1 MAACVY
7 IAQKVVGDSISI
19 TDRGQIHHLRDVL
32 RLVPGDEVTVFDI
45 ENNEY
50 QSVIS
55 SLDRKQLVLT
65 VRSRRPAP
73 VGKLR
78 VAIACAIPKK
88 SRMDD
93 IIDMLTQ
100 LGVDTIIPMETDRVV
115 VKLGEDRE
123 TRLERWRRIARSAA
137 EQSRRNSLPV
147 ISPVM
152 SLAEVLALAK
162 EYELK
167 LVPNLAGA
175 CKPIREINLSPSPAS
190 ALVLI
195 GPEGD
200 FTPAEIEE
208 AVKAGFIPVSL
219 GDTVLRVETAAVGVA
234 AYLKMALAG

>member
-1 MAACVY
+1 MTACVY
-7 IAQKVVGDSISI
+7 FAQKVTGDFISI

-32 RLVPGDEVTVFDI
+32 RLVPGDEVIVFDT

-50 QSVIS
+50 QSVIC

-100 LGVDTIIPMETDRVV
+100 LGVDTIIPMKTDRVV
-115 VKLGEDRE
+115 VKLEEDRE

-137 EQSRRNSLPV
+137 EQSRRNTLPV
-147 ISPVM
+147 ITPVM
-152 SLAEVLALAK
+152 SLAEVLVLAK
-162 EYELK
+162 EYDLK
-167 LVPNLAGA
+167 LVPNLAGT
-175 CKPIREINLSPSPAS
+175 CKSIREVNSGPRPA
-190 ALVLI
+190 AVMALI

-234 AYLKMALAG
+234 AYLKMTLAG